1 MRLLQRKSI
10 LMVVLVAAVLPIAI
24 AMASMNTA
32 DKGPLDGSTA
42 EIRGRM
48 TLADIEK
55 SYQVPAAYLIERLNL
70 PAGTSLHEPL
80 KELKDRHNF
89 AMEDVQAL
97 VREYRAGKNE
107 ARAPATVASGV
118 PKAGEE
124 AEHREHGQEAF
135 PAPLI
140 LALYGLSCIVML
152 FLLRKNRVGP
162 NVRLAVLTGALL
174 IFGVLFQSQVEPV
187 RALVQ
192 FFQAL
197 GMDRFG
203 IWDTLLV
210 AGAFT
215 LMTLV
220 GVKLVCGWGCPV
232 GALQELL
239 YHLPLF
245 AGIRKKRFPF
255 RLSNGLR
262 ISLFIM
268 FLIFVFGWVPG
279 FRDQSIYRYMNP
291 FKLFEWNF
299 RMTAPIV
306 VAIIFALS
314 AMQYRIYWLW
324 ICPFGLLSWLLQ
336 DASVFRVRV
345 DRATCIDCGKC
356 VRACPTDAAKGI
368 YEGKAIKVDCFSC
381 GRCLKACPNG
391 ALRYETS
398 GNFLSLRENKKRQK

>member
-1 MRLLQRKSI
+1 MRLLKTKSI
-10 LMVVLVAAVLPIAI
+10 MMIVLVALFSSVAI
-24 AMASMNTA
+24 AMASVNTA
-32 DKGPLDGSTA
+32 DKGQLDGSTA

-48 TLADIEK
+48 TIAEIEK
-55 SYQVPAAYLIERLNL
+55 SYQVPAVYLIERLKL
-70 PAGTSLHEPL
+70 PPGTSLHEPL

-89 AMEDVQAL
+89 AMEDVQSL
-97 VREYRAGKNE
+97 VREYRAGKGE
-107 ARAPATVASGV
+107 APAPAAVVSGA

-135 PAPLI
+135 SAPLI
-140 LALYGLSCIVML
+140 LVLYGLSSIVML
-152 FLLRKNRVGP
+152 LLLRKNRVDR
-162 NVRLAVLTGALL
+162 NVRLAVLAGALL
-174 IFGVLFQSQVEPV
+174 IFGVLFQSQVEPL

-197 GMDRFG
+197 GMDRYG

-215 LMTLV
+215 LITLI

-239 YHLPLF
+239 YHLPVF

-255 RLSNGLR
+255 WLSNGLR
-262 ISLFIM
+262 VSLFIM
-268 FLIFVFGWVPG
+268 FLIFVFGWIPG

-299 RMTAPIV
+299 RVTAPIV

-314 AMQYRIYWLW
+314 TMQYRIYCLW

-336 DASVFRVRV
+336 DVSVFRVRV
-345 DRATCIDCGKC
+345 DRATCINCKKC
-356 VRACPTDAAKGI
+356 VRVCPTDAAKGI

-381 GRCLKACPNG
+381 GRCLEACPNG
-391 ALRYETS
+391 SLRYETP
-398 GNFLSLRENKKRQK
+398 GRGLSLRENRERQ